1 MRLGEATTTSRRE
14 INETDRTAGS
24 GSPAGPVHR
33 PSDTN
38 PERER
43 GELFSSGVPLDT
55 EVIPTHE
62 KMLLLSHASKK
73 TPYQQLNDFVNS

>member
-1 MRLGEATTTSRRE
+1 MRLGEATTTSCRE
-14 INETDRTAGS
+14 INETDRAAGS

-43 GELFSSGVPLDT
+43 GELFSSGAPLDT
-55 EVIPTHE
+55 EVE
-62 KMLLLSHASKK
+62 KMLLLSRASKK